1 MGLGDSKPIA
11 RIRSRLFSL
20 RPRSLKAT
28 AGELNSCDKFSPSY
42 ERPCVTGVAP
52 TCFTRRPCQPDFPGG
67 PSTQSD
73 LAASLGRLYP
83 ATKSRRERRDA
94 LNFPLK
100 NRPAGR
106 MRQLALMDSSGMV
119 RGRARAAVRSA
130 VKTLC
135 HPALYEHRLLR
146 KRFVGACPSQG
157 VTDDG

>member
-1 MGLGDSKPIA
+1 MGLGDSKPTV
-11 RIRSRLFSL
+11 RILSRVFSL

-52 TCFTRRPCQPDFPGG
+52 TCFTHRPCQPDYPGE

-73 LAASLGRLYP
+73 LAASVGRLYP

-106 MRQLALMDSSGMV
+106 IRQLPLMDSSGIACGWSGTARGLMV
-119 RGRARAAVRSA
+119 QNSCEPGPYA
-130 VKTLC
+130 
-135 HPALYEHRLLR
+135 
-146 KRFVGACPSQG
+146 SQG